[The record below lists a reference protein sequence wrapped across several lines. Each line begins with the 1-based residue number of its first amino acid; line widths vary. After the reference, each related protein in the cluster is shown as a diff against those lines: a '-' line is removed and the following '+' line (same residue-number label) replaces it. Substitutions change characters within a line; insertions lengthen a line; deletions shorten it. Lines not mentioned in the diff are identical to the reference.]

1 MFLER
6 LGRGLRN
13 PLLQAL
19 ALYLVFLAASLAG
32 RAAGQKEIPI
42 LAGAA
47 VFTFYS
53 FACPVSLIFAPRFW
67 LGLFLSIVAWFVL
80 FVAISQTV
88 DSWSRMR
95 EDGMV
100 FLLAFMVFP
109 VALVAAG
116 LARLIRRRIATS
128 RRLA

>member
-13 PLLQAL
+13 PLLQAV
-19 ALYLVFLAASLAG
+19 AIYLVFLAAALAG
-32 RAAGQKEIPI
+32 RAAGQKELPI

-53 FACPVSLIFAPRFW
+53 FASPVSLVFAKRFW
-67 LGLFLSIVAWFVL
+67 LGLLLVLVAWFAL
-80 FVAISQTV
+80 FIAITTTIE
-88 DSWSRMR
+88 SWRRMR

-100 FLLAFMVFP
+100 FLAAFMIFP
-109 VALVAAG
+109 VMLVTAG
-116 LARLIRRRIATS
+116 IVRLIRRRS
-128 RRLA
+128 RSS